1 MPTYT
6 PITEEFKRTITYSED
21 SQGFPSFYSYN
32 PDYIIGMN
40 QFLYTFKNGNLYRHN
55 TNDTRNEYYGEQ
67 FPAQIESVFNDQPLE
82 NKIFKTLNLEGDD
95 AWSAKFTSDIQIYG
109 EIDADYF
116 VKKEGAWFA
125 FLRSNS
131 PTGGVGASAS
141 IPVGANLNLRSI
153 NGIGQSIDTDQ
164 TDPAAIFI
172 LFDID
177 KPLGSLYNLGD
188 FVYFKNGADI
198 IFLGTLVG
206 TAMDSSFT
214 GSPLAGIIVNSTNA
228 GTYPAP
234 QPTAPLPIQIGSFF
248 FTLKNPVA
256 ESHGILGH
264 YGIFQLE
271 IEANTAS
278 ELFVVES
285 EVMKSFP

>member
-1 MPTYT
+1 
-6 PITEEFKRTITYSED
+6 
-21 SQGFPSFYSYN
+21 
-32 PDYIIGMN
+32 MN
-40 QFLYTFKNGNLYRHN
+40 QYLYTFKNGNLYRHN
-55 TNDTRNEYYGEQ
+55 TNDTRNQYYGEQ

-82 NKIFKTLNLEGDD
+82 NKVFKTLNLEGDD

-116 VKKEGAWFA
+116 VQKEGAWFA

-131 PTGGVGASAS
+131 PTGGIGATAS
-141 IPVGANLNLRSI
+141 IPAGANLNLRSI
-153 NGIGQSIDTDQ
+153 NGIGQSIDVEQ
-164 TDPAAIFI
+164 TDPAAIVIVFN
-172 LFDID
+172 ID
-177 KPLGSLYNLGD
+177 KPLGSIYNIGD
-188 FVYFKNGADI
+188 FVYLKDGASQPVFIGILIDTI
-198 IFLGTLVG
+198 
-206 TAMDSSFT
+206 MDSSLT
-214 GSPLAGIIVNSTNA
+214 GSPLAGILVNSTNT

-234 QPTAPLPIQIGSFF
+234 QPTAPLPIPGGFF

>member
-6 PITEEFKRTITYSED
+6 PITEEFKKTITYSED

-55 TNDTRNEYYGEQ
+55 TNNTRNEYYGEQ

-95 AWSAKFTSDIQIYG
+95 AWSAKFTSDIQIFG

-116 VKKEGAWFA
+116 VQKEGAWFA

-131 PTGGVGASAS
+131 PTGGVGATAS
-141 IPVGANLNLRSI
+141 IPAGANLNLRSI
-153 NGIGQSIDTDQ
+153 NGIGQSIDVDS
-164 TDPAAIFI
+164 TDPANIVITFN
-172 LFDID
+172 ID
-177 KPLGSLYNLGD
+177 KPLGSIYNLGD
-188 FVYFKNGADI
+188 LVYLKDGGNTPVFI
-198 IFLGTLVG
+198 GTLVDVVFN
-206 TAMDSSFT
+206 TVAF
-214 GSPLAGIIVNSTNA
+214 PNLAGIVVNSTNA

-234 QPTAPLPIQIGSFF
+234 QPTAPLPIPGGFF